1 MEDDNLEEDV
11 DADEEL
17 DPPSGTPLHPEI
29 TSNVYIYELFNE
41 DLRSPP
47 VSSDGMVLKTL
58 ETALDCAC
66 GPGRANCS
74 EIQPGESC
82 YLPNNVKDHASYA
95 FHSYYHK
102 EGRTPGSCDFKGA
115 AMITTIDLREKSLV
129 KPDDADY
136 FKRWNE
142 PYLKSRE
149 SPFSCRDSRVCRS
162 SSDLLRP
169 NKSKTNDNLLRPK
182 NCEREEIVAV
192 R

>member
-17 DPPSGTPLHPEI
+17 NLWMD
-29 TSNVYIYELFNE
+29 
-41 DLRSPP
+41 
-47 VSSDGMVLKTL
+47 LKTL
-58 ETALDCAC
+58 QTALDWAC

-95 FHSYYHK
+95 FHSYYQK

-115 AMITTIDLREKSLV
+115 TMITTTDPRDEKSLV

-136 FKRWNE
+136 FERWDE

-162 SSDLLRP
+162 SSDLL
-169 NKSKTNDNLLRPK
+169 
-182 NCEREEIVAV
+182 
-192 R
+192 